1 MVASKFIGVT
11 LLSLLSLTACREEEK
26 IIAYRK
32 LRSLPP
38 AELERRVT
46 ALPPREQVA
55 LYVMAVTYFRPSDEG
70 LAPILAKQG
79 TTILPALIEQL
90 DKEEKG
96 VSPQHLVLVL
106 AIMADTY
113 HVEEVKEFA
122 PRIIAWCSHY
132 YTTETYCHKVGYRLM
147 DQQKP

>member
-1 MVASKFIGVT
+1 LFAVLAVFFFV
-11 LLSLLSLTACREEEK
+11 TACREDEK

-32 LRSLPP
+32 LTDLPP
-38 AELERRVT
+38 AELEQRVT

-55 LYVMAVTYFRPSDEG
+55 MYAMAGTYFRPGDLV

-79 TTILPALIEQL
+79 TKILPALIEQL
-90 DKEEKG
+90 EKEEKG
-96 VSPQHLVLVL
+96 VSPEHLVLVL
-106 AIMADTY
+106 DMMAHNY
-113 HVEEVKEFA
+113 HVQEVKEYA

-132 YTTETYCHKVGYRLM
+132 YTTETFCHKVGHQLM